1 MSELVPTW
9 LTPCSATLTTL
20 SLHSDQYFGYL
31 PLLDLRPLH
40 LPRLRTLA
48 LGNYT
53 FSHSWQLSWL
63 TAHCPRLRHLHLDDC
78 SIIPYFQ
85 LLATPDAA
93 GHYIPNTAPPNHAAP
108 VIRTSPL
115 RWSHLFA
122 HLLTHAAP
130 HLRTFRIGSSGLGGW
145 HQHHRRHHALPP
157 SAKHPAAAAADDEN
171 DPSHPRVYQNLRL
184 ALHPDRYLVCHMG
197 IGPSWYTDLG
207 TLAWPALF
215 EPEDGAGAPAGDET
229 ERFIDALEGGGVDAE
244 DEEALVALLRGI
256 GQHLD
261 EHA

>member
-53 FSHSWQLSWL
+53 ISHSWQISWL

-93 GHYIPNTAPPNHAAP
+93 TGYIPPPHDPSVLHPDAP

-122 HLLTHAAP
+122 HLLTHAP

-145 HQHHRRHHALPP
+145 HHRHVLP
-157 SAKHPAAAAADDEN
+157 SATQPADNDNDNNDDDSDNDNNNADAN
-171 DPSHPRVYQNLRL
+171 DPSHPRIYANLRT
-184 ALHPDRYLVCHMG
+184 ALHPDRYLICHMG

-215 EPEDGAGAPAGDET
+215 EPEDGAGSPAGDET
-229 ERFIDALEGGGVDAE
+229 ERFIDALEAGVVDAE
-244 DEEALVALLRGI
+244 DKAA
-256 GQHLD
+256 
-261 EHA
+261 